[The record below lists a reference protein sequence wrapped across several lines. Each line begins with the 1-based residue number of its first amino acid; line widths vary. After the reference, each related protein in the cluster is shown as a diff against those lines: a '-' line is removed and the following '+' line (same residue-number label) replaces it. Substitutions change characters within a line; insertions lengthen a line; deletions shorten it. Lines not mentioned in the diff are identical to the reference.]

1 MSDNKDNSKKGFFSR
16 LFGGSNTS
24 VQTKTEVTSSE
35 QSSEI
40 PSMSALNKMKKA
52 DIVSVA
58 KDNGLELD
66 INLTKAKL
74 LEAWE
79 LHFSS
84 EPSPSAVDDAADVMA
99 EVAAAKEAPV
109 EEAAEEVAEE
119 APVEEAAEEVA
130 EEVAEEAPVEEAAEE
145 LAEEA
150 PVEEAVEEVAEEAA
164 EEVAEEVAEE
174 APVEEAA
181 EEAVVEEAVEE
192 VAEEA
197 PVEEAA
203 EEVAEE
209 VAEEAPV
216 EEAAEEAVV
225 EEAVEEVAEE
235 AAEEVAEVVAEE
247 APVEEA
253 AEEAA
258 EEAVVEEAVEEKET
272 EIKISMDEKTSAQ
285 IISDFETKQLKTD
298 LPEFRPGDTI
308 VVSVKVREGERT
320 RLQAFEG
327 VVMGVK
333 KGGLNSSFIVRKI
346 SSGIGVERTFQTHS
360 PMIDSI
366 KVKRKGDVRQAK
378 LFYLRERSGKSARI
392 KERLE

>member
-1 MSDNKDNSKKGFFSR
+1 MSDNKDNNKKGFFSR
-16 LFGGSNTS
+16 LFGGSNAS

-130 EEVAEEAPVEEAAEE
+130 EE
-145 LAEEA
+145 A

-181 EEAVVEEAVEE
+181 EE
-192 VAEEA
+192 VAEK
-197 PVEEAA
+197 
-203 EEVAEE
+203 
-209 VAEEAPV
+209 
-216 EEAAEEAVV
+216 
-225 EEAVEEVAEE
+225 
-235 AAEEVAEVVAEE
+235 
-247 APVEEA
+247 
-253 AEEAA
+253 AA

-272 EIKISMDEKTSAQ
+272 EIKISMNEKTSAQ